1 GLASPAVPPL
11 PRGGT
16 AADARKDTETV
27 VGFLIRRT
35 GQAIFVLFLVTL
47 ATLLLIH
54 LFPGGPVRALLGD
67 RATPFQIAYYNKQFG
82 FDQPIYVQYI
92 KWVNQLIHGN
102 LGFSS
107 HLNQSV
113 TSLIAQDLPKT
124 IILVLLGT
132 IVSLLFG
139 IPLGVYQAVHRNSAA
154 DYVLTAISFLGYS
167 TPTFFLGIVLVD
179 WFSVDVHIFPPF
191 APQGSTVGAILGD
204 PKALVLPV
212 FTYAFLLYAL
222 WSRYMRSS
230 VLDNLV
236 QDYVRTARAKG
247 ASERRVVWGHVFRNS
262 LVSIIT
268 LLGLSIPGLVGGAIL
283 IEVVFNYP
291 GMGLAFY
298 SAALNV
304 DYEVLLGF
312 TVLATVATV
321 VGNLLADI
329 GYAVLD
335 PRVRY

>member
-1 GLASPAVPPL
+1 MI
-11 PRGGT
+11 
-16 AADARKDTETV
+16 
-27 VGFLIRRT
+27 GFLIRRI
-35 GQAIFVLFLVTL
+35 GQAIIVLFLVTV
-47 ATLLLIH
+47 ATLALVQ

-67 RATPFQIAYYNKQFG
+67 RATPFQVAYYNHLYG
-82 FDQPIYVQYI
+82 FDQPFYVQYI
-92 KWVNQLIHGN
+92 KWIGQFLTGN
-102 LGFSS
+102 FGYSY

-113 TSLIAQDLPKT
+113 SSLIAQDLPKT
-124 IILVLLGT
+124 ITLVLLGT

-139 IPLGVYQAVHRNSAA
+139 IPLGVYQAVHRNTPA
-154 DYVLTAISFLGYS
+154 DYVLTGISFIGYS
-167 TPTFFLGIVLVD
+167 TPTFFLGLVLVS

-191 APQGSTVGAILGD
+191 APQSTSVLSILSD
-204 PKALVLPV
+204 PRALVLPV
-212 FTYAFLLYAL
+212 VAYAFLLYAL

-230 VLDNLV
+230 VMDNLV

-247 ASERRVVWGHVFRNS
+247 ASERRVIWRHVFRNS

-268 LLGLSIPGLVGGAIL
+268 LLGLSLPTLVAGAIF

-298 SAALNV
+298 QAALNV
-304 DYEVLLGF
+304 DYQVLLGF
-312 TVLATVATV
+312 TVLATVATI

-329 GYAVLD
+329 GYALLD

>member
-1 GLASPAVPPL
+1 M
-11 PRGGT
+11 
-16 AADARKDTETV
+16 

-35 GQAIFVLFLVTL
+35 GQALIVLFLVTV
-47 ATLLLIH
+47 ATLGLVH
-54 LFPGGPVRALLGD
+54 LFPGGPVRALLGN
-67 RATPFQIAYYNKQFG
+67 RANPFQIAYYNRIYG
-82 FDQPIYVQYI
+82 FDQPFYVQYL
-92 KWVNQLIHGN
+92 KWVDQLLHGN
-102 LGFSS
+102 LGFSPK
-107 HLNQSV
+107 LNQTV
-113 TSLIAQDLPKT
+113 ASLIAQDLPKT
-124 IILVLLGT
+124 IVLVLLGT

-139 IPLGVYQAVHRNSAA
+139 IPLGVYQAVHRNSVT
-154 DYVLTAISFLGYS
+154 DYVLTGVSFLGYS
-167 TPTFFLGIVLVD
+167 TPTFFLGILVVD
-179 WFSVDVHIFPPF
+179 WFAVDVHIFPPF
-191 APQGSTVGAILGD
+191 APQYTSVASILGD
-204 PKALVLPV
+204 PRALVLPV

-247 ASERRVVWGHVFRNS
+247 AGERRVIWGHVFRNS
-262 LVSIIT
+262 LVSIVT

-298 SAALNV
+298 QGALNN

-321 VGNLLADI
+321 LGNLLADI

>member
-1 GLASPAVPPL
+1 
-11 PRGGT
+11 
-16 AADARKDTETV
+16 V

-47 ATLLLIH
+47 ATLALVH
-54 LFPGGPVRALLGD
+54 LFPGGPVRALLGV
-67 RATPFQIAYYNKQFG
+67 RATPQQIAYYNNLYG
-82 FDQPIYVQYI
+82 FNRPFYVQYL
-92 KWVNQLIHGN
+92 KWVGQLLHGN
-102 LGFSS
+102 LGFSD

-113 TSLIAQDLPKT
+113 TSLIAQCLPRT
-124 IILVLLGT
+124 VVLVLIGT
-132 IVSLLFG
+132 VVSLLFG
-139 IPLGVYQAVHRNSAA
+139 IPLGVYQAVHRNSVT
-154 DYVLTAISFLGYS
+154 DYVLTGVSFLGYS
-167 TPTFFLGIVLVD
+167 TPTFFLGILVVD

-191 APQGSTVGAILGD
+191 APQGTTITAILGD
-204 PKALVLPV
+204 PRALVLPV

-247 ASERRVVWGHVFRNS
+247 AGERRVIWRHVFRNS
-262 LVSIIT
+262 LSSIVT

-298 SAALNV
+298 QAALNV

-312 TVLATVATV
+312 TVLACVATIA
-321 VGNLLADI
+321 GNLLADV